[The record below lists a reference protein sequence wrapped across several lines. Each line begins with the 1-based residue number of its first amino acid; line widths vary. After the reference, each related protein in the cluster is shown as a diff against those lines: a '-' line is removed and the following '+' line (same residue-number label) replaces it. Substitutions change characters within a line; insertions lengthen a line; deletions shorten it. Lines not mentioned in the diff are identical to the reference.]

1 MTSSSPYP
9 AESGTVLNEVLR
21 AMLTADPRDDAEQ
34 IAAAVVR
41 RLTEVYPAAAAAP
54 SFVPVTLTRGEVSE
68 LVANLV
74 AAGSRVRVGVD
85 DGFKYDV
92 GWGWSAPIGTVNG

>member
-1 MTSSSPYP
+1 MTSPSSYP
-9 AESGTVLNEVLR
+9 VESGTVLNEVLR
-21 AMLTADPRDDAEQ
+21 ALLTADPRDAAAQ

-54 SFVPVTLTRGEVSE
+54 FVPVTLTRGEVSE

>member
-1 MTSSSPYP
+1 MTTPSHST
-9 AESGTVLNEVLR
+9 AESTAVLNEVLR
-21 AMLTADPRDDAEQ
+21 AMLTADPRGAEQ

-41 RLTEVYPAAAAAP
+41 RLTEVYPAAAP
-54 SFVPVTLTRGEVSE
+54 FVPITLSRTEVAD

-92 GWGWSAPIGTVNG
+92 GWGWSAPVGTVNG